1 MARSNARPASEG
13 HRIEERSMG
22 LDSGSVGYIIGDD
35 TPDQVAYQCD
45 DGVTYWKNAR

>member
-1 MARSNARPASEG
+1 MRPPG
-13 HRIEERSMG
+13 CGPVPPHNRQQLMN
-22 LDSGSVGYIIGDD
+22 